1 MSHTTNEVI
10 NPLNQY
16 TMNKDRYMLIH
27 LDTYVYR
34 FKSMPEAQSYANA
47 NCCGIYEFY
56 IIVDTWEDKVVEVW
70 NS

>member
-1 MSHTTNEVI
+1 
-10 NPLNQY
+10 
-16 TMNKDRYMLIH
+16 MNKDRYMLIH